1 MLVEAG
7 TGTGK
12 SFAYLVPA
20 AMWALKT
27 NTRVVISTNTINLQ
41 DQLINKDIPDMREAL
56 GVDLRATVLKGRSNY
71 LCPRRLEMMRQR
83 GPETAEEMRVL
94 GKVLVWLN
102 EGGTGD
108 RNEINL
114 NQSPEWDVWMHISA
128 EDEGCKSETCM
139 SRTGGDCP
147 FYRSRQAAA
156 IAHLIIVN
164 HALLLSDVA
173 AGSRILPEYKYL
185 IIDEGHH
192 MEDATTS
199 ALSFKV
205 NQNDF
210 DRVLHELGGPNSGLL
225 GRLLVELQGL
235 LQPSDMAAVQT
246 AVRQAA
252 DLAFK
257 ITSLNN
263 QFFTTV
269 DDFLADQRDGK
280 PMGTYPQQQRI
291 QNSTRTLNGWNLVE
305 EVWYDESELIQELL
319 GIVAGVIRTGGGDEE
334 DSNEELLDV
343 IGNLATLSSNF
354 SEINSNV
361 SNLVSKP
368 DNLQIYWIE
377 KQPGSGKIALQ
388 IAPLHIGPLME
399 ENIWHQ
405 KTSVVLT
412 SATLTTH
419 GEFEYLRSR
428 LNADEA
434 DELSLGS
441 PFDYENSALLYLV
454 NDIPEITEA
463 YGYQKALES
472 GLVRLAKATNGRML
486 ALFTSY
492 AQLKKTSQAI
502 SPAMTE
508 AGIQIYEQGVG
519 ASANAL
525 LENFRG
531 ADKAVLLGTR
541 AFWEGVDI
549 PGEALSV
556 LAISKLPFDVPSD
569 PIIAARSETFE
580 DPFNEYSLPEAIL
593 RFRQGFGRLIR
604 TQSDR
609 GVVAVFDK
617 RLLTKKYGRLFLESI
632 PECHKVTGTLADL
645 PRTAAKWLNL

>member
-1 MLVEAG
+1 
-7 TGTGK
+7 
-12 SFAYLVPA
+12 
-20 AMWALKT
+20 
-27 NTRVVISTNTINLQ
+27 
-41 DQLINKDIPDMREAL
+41 
-56 GVDLRATVLKGRSNY
+56 
-71 LCPRRLEMMRQR
+71 
-83 GPETAEEMRVL
+83 
-94 GKVLVWLN
+94 
-102 EGGTGD
+102 
-108 RNEINL
+108 
-114 NQSPEWDVWMHISA
+114 
-128 EDEGCKSETCM
+128 M
-139 SRTGGDCP
+139 SRTGGECP

-156 IAHLIIVN
+156 IAHLIVVN

-210 DRVLHELGGPNSGLL
+210 DRINHELGGPSSGLL

-235 LQPSDMAAVQT
+235 LQPSDIAAVQT

-252 DLAFK
+252 DLSFK
-257 ITSLNN
+257 IASLNN
-263 QFFTTV
+263 QFFTAV

-291 QNSTRTLNGWNLVE
+291 QNATRTLNTWNLVE
-305 EVWYDESELIQELL
+305 EVWFDESELIKELL
-319 GIVAGVIRTGGGDEE
+319 GLIAGLIRSGGGEE
-334 DSNEELLDV
+334 EETNEDLLDV

-354 SEINSNV
+354 SEINTHV
-361 SNLVSKP
+361 SNMVSKP

-419 GEFEYLRSR
+419 GEFDYLRSR

-441 PFDYENSALLYLV
+441 PFDYENSAMLYLI
-454 NDIPEITEA
+454 NDVPEITDA
-463 YGYQKALES
+463 FGYQKALES
-472 GLVRLAKATNGRML
+472 GLVKLAKATNGRML
-486 ALFTSY
+486 VLFTSY

-502 SPAMTE
+502 APSMTD

-556 LAISKLPFDVPSD
+556 LAITKLPFDVPSD
-569 PIIAARSETFE
+569 PVIAARSETFE

-632 PECHKVTGTLADL
+632 PECHKVTGTLAEL
-645 PRTAAKWLNL
+645 PRAAAKWLNL